1 MEQIRPL
8 EYTIKIYGEGF
19 TEWFYF
25 DGLRTNNRFRFS
37 MVPEVPK
44 NSRSSYK
51 QNLKL
56 IDKELKKK
64 PQERADALFLVIDT
78 DTLVNN
84 KEQYNLYLATKEKY
98 KKQGVIFIES
108 HPCIEL
114 WFLYHLADRFART
127 NYETYEALRPAVE
140 KVLPG
145 YDKTA
150 RYYQKNQFFRE
161 NILMDTTKRA
171 QAIDYAIRSCKYTPV
186 ENEIAN
192 YSEIFKAIH
201 FFRLLQ
207 KFVEIRT
214 MLAEHLRRPI
224 YLSHEIEQHK
234 QLHVYWEEK
243 DNKQL
248 CCTLKYKEAKLFCLF
263 ADGTV
268 FEMNDSEPLTHA
280 PEIVSRFE
288 QVINQL

>member
-1 MEQIRPL
+1 MEQMRPL

-114 WFLYHLADRFART
+114 WFLYHL
-127 NYETYEALRPAVE
+127 YGLSALLYTMV
-140 KVLPG
+140 
-145 YDKTA
+145 
-150 RYYQKNQFFRE
+150 KNQQ
-161 NILMDTTKRA
+161 ILVCDELDSSLHYDLFTHILKTFLVNSERGQLIFSTHNLMLLDEEYIRRDMVYFANKNQSGATEVYRA
-171 QAIDYAIRSCKYTPV
+171 KDFGLHKEVSILNAYRAGKLGAKPNMGS
-186 ENEIAN
+186 
-192 YSEIFKAIH
+192 IF
-201 FFRLLQ
+201 
-207 KFVEIRT
+207 
-214 MLAEHLRRPI
+214 
-224 YLSHEIEQHK
+224 
-234 QLHVYWEEK
+234 
-243 DNKQL
+243 
-248 CCTLKYKEAKLFCLF
+248 
-263 ADGTV
+263 
-268 FEMNDSEPLTHA
+268 MND
-280 PEIVSRFE
+280 
-288 QVINQL
+288 